1 MVIKC
6 GFNHSFYMDVSPVTH
21 SLTLFILTSTND
33 CMAYLTLAPLV
44 TIPYCVAGFDIIQ
57 PYHHTTAMVS
67 NI

>member
-1 MVIKC
+1 M
-6 GFNHSFYMDVSPVTH
+6 TH